1 VLAVYS
7 PETEPNN
14 FPRLYV
20 RQNERLVVWFTR
32 VASPAAYQSAQRK
45 LRATAVWRGSLW
57 PALANYRE
65 RTPQVLMLAPTPRS
79 LLR

>member
-1 VLAVYS
+1 
-7 PETEPNN
+7 
-14 FPRLYV
+14 
-20 RQNERLVVWFTR
+20 
-32 VASPAAYQSAQRK
+32 
-45 LRATAVWRGSLW
+45 LRATPVWRGSLW